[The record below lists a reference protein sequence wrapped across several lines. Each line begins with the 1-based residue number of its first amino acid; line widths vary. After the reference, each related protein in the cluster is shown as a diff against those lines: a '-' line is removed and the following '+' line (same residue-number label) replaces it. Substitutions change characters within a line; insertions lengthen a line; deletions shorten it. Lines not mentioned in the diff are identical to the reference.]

1 MKSKNSADCLT
12 SNTEMKGKMSVD
24 LKINQQKLT
33 SLKKTDFFFFFL
45 RNRISRT
52 CETKLKRLPMCVT
65 GFLEGEEN
73 DQGAE
78 KIYEGIM
85 VDRTLNLAQH

>member
-1 MKSKNSADCLT
+1 
-12 SNTEMKGKMSVD
+12 MSVD

-33 SLKKTDFFFFFL
+33 SLKKTDFFFL
-45 RNRISRT
+45 SNRISRT
-52 CETKLKRLPMCVT
+52 YMIKLKRLHMCAP

-85 VDRTLNLAQH
+85 VDRTLNLVEH

>member
-1 MKSKNSADCLT
+1 M
-12 SNTEMKGKMSVD
+12 D

-33 SLKKTDFFFFFL
+33 SLKKTDFFVS
-45 RNRISRT
+45 NRISRT
-52 CETKLKRLPMCVT
+52 CKTKLKRLHMCAT
-65 GFLEGEEN
+65 GFPEGEEN

-85 VDRTLNLAQH
+85 VDRTLNLVEH

>member
-1 MKSKNSADCLT
+1 M
-12 SNTEMKGKMSVD
+12 D

-33 SLKKTDFFFFFL
+33 SLKKIFFFFL

-52 CETKLKRLPMCVT
+52 CGTKLKRLHMCIT

-85 VDRTLNLAQH
+85 VDRTLNLVEH

>member
-1 MKSKNSADCLT
+1 MKSKNSAGCLT
-12 SNTEMKGKMSVD
+12 SKTERKGESVSGPED
-24 LKINQQKLT
+24 KSTEINQ
-33 SLKKTDFFFFFL
+33 SEEDFFFFL

-52 CETKLKRLPMCVT
+52 CGTKLKRLHMCIT

-85 VDRTLNLAQH
+85 VDRTLNLVEH